1 MVRAM
6 YAYDVHMKRISL
18 FFPEPMLKW
27 LVEYAEKHDLSFA
40 EVVRNMLRKQIEI
53 EKQKDKK

>member
-1 MVRAM
+1 MREL
-6 YAYDVHMKRISL
+6 YAYHDHMKRISL

-40 EVVRNMLRKQIEI
+40 EVVRDMLRKQIEI
-53 EKQKDKK
+53 EKEKEKK

>member
-6 YAYDVHMKRISL
+6 YAYHVPMKRISL

-40 EVVRNMLRKQIEI
+40 EVVRDMLRKQIEV
-53 EKQKDKK
+53 EKEKDRK

>member
-1 MVRAM
+1 
-6 YAYDVHMKRISL
+6 MKRISL

-40 EVVRNMLRKQIEI
+40 EVVRDMLRKQIEI
-53 EKQKDKK
+53 EKEKEKE